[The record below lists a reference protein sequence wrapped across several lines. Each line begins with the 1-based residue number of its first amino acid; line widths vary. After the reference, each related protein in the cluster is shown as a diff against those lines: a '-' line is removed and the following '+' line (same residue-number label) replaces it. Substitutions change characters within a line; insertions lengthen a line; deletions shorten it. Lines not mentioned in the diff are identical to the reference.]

1 RMNNLTAIFVRNW
14 RQRVIDVFCNIW
26 DCRIMTSYLLA
37 ITFTVCVSSCVSP
50 PEYKDGLIE
59 NIPAVVDETDYFSLS
74 ILGDEY
80 SEEKEWNITL
90 LTDSSDVILTTLVVK
105 DLNIGNSDS
114 SFLFLIDD
122 SSDTMFAGTLVSEMV
137 WASEDSVSADG
148 SPKIVK
154 FLGDNFTGRLE
165 YQIIK
170 NPDN

>member
-1 RMNNLTAIFVRNW
+1 MNNLTEIFVRNW
-14 RQRVIDVFCNIW
+14 RQRVIDVFCNNRN
-26 DCRIMTSYLLA
+26 CRIISSFLLA
-37 ITFTVCVSSCVSP
+37 IMFAVCVSSCVSP
-50 PEYKDGLIE
+50 PEYTDGLIE

-80 SEEKEWNITL
+80 SEEKDWNITL

-122 SSDTMFAGTLVSEMV
+122 SSDTMFADTLVSEMV
-137 WASEDSVSADG
+137 WASEDSVSAVG
-148 SPKIVK
+148 SPKKVK